1 MNEPLSAA
9 ELEYAREF
17 GTYERDTFPR
27 LLATVEAKD
36 AAIADLLDGIS
47 VALMD
52 VQAAANRM
60 MDVDQGLV
68 AAISNLERAMA
79 KAQEG
84 QS

>member
-9 ELEYAREF
+9 ELEKACEF

-36 AAIADLLDGIS
+36 AVIADLLDGIS

-60 MDVDQGLV
+60 LTVDQGLV
-68 AAISNLERAMA
+68 AAIYNLELAL
-79 KAQEG
+79 QQHG
-84 QS
+84 SQS